1 MIRLASICLLS
12 AASSLLFTVGVKY
25 GGVAIG
31 TVLATTS
38 PLFTIPLEIVVLRRH
53 PSRRTIMGAA
63 VSVLGIVL
71 MS

>member
-1 MIRLASICLLS
+1 
-12 AASSLLFTVGVKY
+12 VKY

-53 PSRRTIMGAA
+53 PSRRTIVGAA

>member
-1 MIRLASICLLS
+1 LLS

-31 TVLATTS
+31 TVLSTTS
-38 PLFTIPLEIVVLRRH
+38 PLFTIPLEIVVLRRR
-53 PSRRTIMGAA
+53 PSRRTIAGAA
-63 VSVLGIVL
+63 VSVLGIIL